1 MAADTDI
8 PIHILVV
15 DDEPEVRLALRRG
28 LEAEGYVVSEAG
40 SMNAL
45 MRRLEEVPSIS
56 LITLDLML
64 GNEDGLLLARQIRAK
79 RNVPIIMITART
91 APMDRVTG
99 LEHGADDYIVKPFH
113 IREVL
118 LRIRTVLRRY
128 ELEGKSDETAADSE
142 AIEARYAFE
151 AGVLDMKRREL
162 IAPDGTN
169 IALTDAELDILV
181 IFLRHPGRVLSR
193 DDITMQLKGRRW
205 SPMDRTMD
213 GHIARLRKKVEPQIE
228 QPRVIKTV
236 WGVGYVLA
244 GDVRRLS

>member
-28 LEAEGYVVSEAG
+28 LEAEGYAVSEAG
-40 SMNAL
+40 SMRAL
-45 MRRLEEVPSIS
+45 LHRLEEVPSIS

-142 AIEARYAFE
+142 AIEARYA
-151 AGVLDMKRREL
+151 
-162 IAPDGTN
+162 P
-169 IALTDAELDILV
+169 
-181 IFLRHPGRVLSR
+181 
-193 DDITMQLKGRRW
+193 
-205 SPMDRTMD
+205 
-213 GHIARLRKKVEPQIE
+213 
-228 QPRVIKTV
+228 
-236 WGVGYVLA
+236 
-244 GDVRRLS
+244 

>member
-1 MAADTDI
+1 MAADTNI

-15 DDEPEVRLALRRG
+15 DDEPEVRLALRCG
-28 LEAEGYVVSEAG
+28 LEAEGYAISEAG
-40 SMNAL
+40 SMSAL
-45 MRRLEEVPSIS
+45 LHRLEEVPSIS

-64 GNEDGLLLARQIRAK
+64 GHEDGLLLARQIRAK

-128 ELEGKSDETAADSE
+128 ELEGKSDETATDSE

-169 IALTDAELDILV
+169 IDLTDAEFDILV